1 MGHIAAGSRGPGI
14 VRAKLADAA
23 HLLLGLLWLLL
34 QLMLLRRLL
43 PSWEPLLARAGQRF
57 LQDLLPLQGQLPVL
71 MHLAQGRHSQGL
83 QAISLR

>member
-1 MGHIAAGSRGPGI
+1 MLGHIAAGSRGPGI

-34 QLMLLRRLL
+34 QLLLLRCLL

-57 LQDLLPLQGQLPVL
+57 LQGQLPVL
-71 MHLAQGRHSQGL
+71 MNLVQGRHSQGL
-83 QAISLR
+83 QAISLH

>member
-1 MGHIAAGSRGPGI
+1 M
-14 VRAKLADAA
+14 RAKLADAA

-34 QLMLLRRLL
+34 QLLLLRRLL